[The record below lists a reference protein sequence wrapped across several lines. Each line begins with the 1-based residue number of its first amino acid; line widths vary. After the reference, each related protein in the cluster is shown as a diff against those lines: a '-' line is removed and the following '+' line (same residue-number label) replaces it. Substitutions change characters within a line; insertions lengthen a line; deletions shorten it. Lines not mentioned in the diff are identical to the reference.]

1 MWNLNSTPRSEEFKF
16 PLCWK
21 PKHPKIPLQLFNLF
35 NICLS
40 FYEVKNKQPS
50 WFTNKIE
57 RLYWEQWYVNLNVA
71 RLPKAHS
78 NKSHHSK
85 VVFDPGGTE
94 TLDLTQRIFD

>member
-1 MWNLNSTPRSEEFKF
+1 MCFLLVRFISVCLLTSE
-16 PLCWK
+16 
-21 PKHPKIPLQLFNLF
+21 IIMQ
-35 NICLS
+35 ICLS

-94 TLDLTQRIFD
+94 TVDLTSRIFDVSLI